1 MFAPDCQ
8 QRVHVAVLF
17 LAAGCLFSAAV
28 YSRDGNHKTPP
39 ALPSSLVSAALEPP
53 PVEQALVPESVF
65 AMRLAEALK
74 LGAPENAAQ
83 AEALLSGL
91 GIEPENGWISD
102 FPVTPSVLGEIE
114 ASLAAAVDQGKLGF
128 GREQALRLLREV
140 KTRLGLDVTSAPQA
154 PSGQIPAPDNKAIY
168 RYRDA
173 DGLAHYTDVYDAIPE
188 AYRDSVRILTPSTAP
203 ALSGGPEG
211 GAAEPP
217 AAEPAPPPPPAGIE
231 DYYDEQ
237 GPPAVTYY
245 TPPAPYGYLY
255 SWMPYPFWSTGVYF
269 PGFFVLNNFHK
280 PVFLGR
286 QRYFVRHHGEAG
298 EQRHP
303 FRTGSV
309 KPMPEKGRRPAVR
322 LAPSPRF
329 SGPAARSGAQ
339 AILSRSPHRQ
349 GRARSTAKPAA
360 PRVQAPSRPLAS
372 PQERRSRDRQNRTRV
387 LPWDTAPKASR
398 RNRAPTAI
406 PWDPSPGESDRRPTP
421 HHRSVPAQRP
431 LNRSIQIPRRLEPAP
446 FRREDRL
453 VLPPRRPI
461 GPSYSVPRS
470 GAFGGRQAG
479 AGSRRGGGAFGNG
492 GARGRGR
499 R

>member
-114 ASLAAAVDQGKLGF
+114 ASLAAAVDQGKLGL
-128 GREQALRLLREV
+128 GREQALRLFREV
-140 KTRLGLDVTSAPQA
+140 KTRLGLDVTPAPQA
-154 PSGQIPAPDNKAIY
+154 PSGPIPAPDNKAIY

-173 DGLAHYTDVYDAIPE
+173 NGLAHYTDVYDAIPE

-211 GAAEPP
+211 GAAEAP

-231 DYYDEQ
+231 DYYRRAGPACRNLLYAAGPLRLPLFLDALPFLVHGSLFSRLFRVEQ
-237 GPPAVTYY
+237 FPQAGISRPPALFC
-245 TPPAPYGYLY
+245 PP
-255 SWMPYPFWSTGVYF
+255 SW
-269 PGFFVLNNFHK
+269 
-280 PVFLGR
+280 
-286 QRYFVRHHGEAG
+286 
-298 EQRHP
+298 
-303 FRTGSV
+303 
-309 KPMPEKGRRPAVR
+309 
-322 LAPSPRF
+322 
-329 SGPAARSGAQ
+329 RSGRTTT
-339 AILSRSPHRQ
+339 SFPHR
-349 GRARSTAKPAA
+349 
-360 PRVQAPSRPLAS
+360 
-372 PQERRSRDRQNRTRV
+372 
-387 LPWDTAPKASR
+387 
-398 RNRAPTAI
+398 
-406 PWDPSPGESDRRPTP
+406 
-421 HHRSVPAQRP
+421 
-431 LNRSIQIPRRLEPAP
+431 
-446 FRREDRL
+446 
-453 VLPPRRPI
+453 
-461 GPSYSVPRS
+461 
-470 GAFGGRQAG
+470 FG
-479 AGSRRGGGAFGNG
+479 
-492 GARGRGR
+492 
-499 R
+499 